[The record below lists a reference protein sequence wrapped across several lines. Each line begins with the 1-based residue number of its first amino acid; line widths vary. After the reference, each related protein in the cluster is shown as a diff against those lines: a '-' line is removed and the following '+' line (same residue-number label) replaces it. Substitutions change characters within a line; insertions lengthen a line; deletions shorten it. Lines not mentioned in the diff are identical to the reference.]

1 MVKRSEV
8 IEIMEQLETL
18 GATAILET
26 AITNCRLSRSCTPR
40 PFLAWRR
47 DASQLNSAAFLS
59 THRASLRSSSMRHA
73 ASRSRR
79 HCAPRFACLA
89 LFALAISGGCRSA
102 EKVLKPS
109 NFRDWTPEQAVL
121 PTAEVH
127 GNQVTIHNVRNCQ
140 YFAADTYLV
149 DYYDKS
155 FDLSFGAQR
164 RFRDGAVRVDAG
176 RRPHA
181 IELRAARPDGKSDHL
196 AVSVEV
202 RKEKHETY
210 NPVLGSARQYELMYV
225 VADERDVIRQRTN
238 YRHENVYLY
247 HTTATPEVSR
257 ELLADVLGRV
267 NQAGKAARVLRHT
280 HQQLH
285 DEHRPPHRPSP
296 PAPDHVRFRDVAPWL
311 LRRDRLTTR
320 A

>member
-1 MVKRSEV
+1 
-8 IEIMEQLETL
+8 
-18 GATAILET
+18 
-26 AITNCRLSRSCTPR
+26 
-40 PFLAWRR
+40 
-47 DASQLNSAAFLS
+47 
-59 THRASLRSSSMRHA
+59 MRHA

-79 HCAPRFACLA
+79 RRAARFACLA
-89 LFALAISGGCRSA
+89 LFALAFSGGCRSA

-155 FDLSFGAQR
+155 FDLNSVRSVDFVMVPFESMPVVAHTLLSF
-164 RFRDGAVRVDAG
+164 
-176 RRPHA
+176 
-181 IELRAARPDGKSDHL
+181 ELARPDGKSDHL

-267 NQAGKAARVLRHT
+267 NKLAKQPEFYDTLTNNCTTNIVRHIDRVR
-280 HQQLH
+280 
-285 DEHRPPHRPSP
+285 PHRITYDPRMLLPGYSDEIAYNQGLIVRNGTFEQTRQRAYINP
-296 PAPDHVRFRDVAPWL
+296 LAERYADAPNFSELIRQ
-311 LRRDRLTTR
+311 
-320 A
+320 